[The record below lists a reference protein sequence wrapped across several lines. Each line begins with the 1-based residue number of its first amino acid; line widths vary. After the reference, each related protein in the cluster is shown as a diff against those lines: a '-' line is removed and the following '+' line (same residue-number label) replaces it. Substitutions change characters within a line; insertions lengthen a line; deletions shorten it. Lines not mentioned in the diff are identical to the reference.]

1 MSEFFTRSVSR
12 RRGHPWF
19 TDNFTAASSVA
30 RKLPVKE
37 NSCQARA
44 YLTEE
49 NVTAYLTEAY
59 LNHVQVEI
67 AFRFCQH
74 SGAGCP
80 DAWSDGL
87 SCRAGATSTAMT
99 LHGFCGTTTGSQ
111 SAGSG
116 CGSNGITFT
125 NSNTSF
131 SPFGFLRSPNSN
143 NNLTTPFDFELVVLV
158 PTNTTATLGTFTGF
172 NTENATATATTL
184 AGTWTSGDL
193 ADFLKETSTAG
204 DKNPISAV
212 LSSTQTVDA
221 GATGYTVSVY
231 DFGAVTFGS
240 LTDPYFTFDGGTSLS
255 TGTLVMGFLECDTPT
270 AGDKNCPLPT
280 APNTTTL
287 EDTTANSSFILDSG
301 GRVFP
306 PIPEPASLTL
316 LGTALAGFG
325 VVFRRRRRSFQ
336 D

>member
-1 MSEFFTRSVSR
+1 MSKLKSLSVFAS
-12 RRGHPWF
+12 
-19 TDNFTAASSVA
+19 TAALGA
-30 RKLPVKE
+30 
-37 NSCQARA
+37 
-44 YLTEE
+44 LTLGL
-49 NVTAYLTEAY
+49 TA
-59 LNHVQVEI
+59 
-67 AFRFCQH
+67 
-74 SGAGCP
+74 SPG
-80 DAWSDGL
+80 
-87 SCRAGATSTAMT
+87 RAGATSTAMT

-125 NSNTSF
+125 NTNANF
-131 SPFGFLRSPNSN
+131 SPFGFLRAPNSN
-143 NNLTTPFDFELVVLV
+143 KNLTTPFDFELVVLV
-158 PTNTTATLGTFTGF
+158 PNNAPATLGTLTGV
-172 NTENATATATTL
+172 NTENATATPTTL
-184 AGTWTSGDL
+184 AGTWMSGDL
-193 ADFLKETSTAG
+193 KTFLAETSTAG
-204 DKNPISAV
+204 DPNPISSV

-221 GATGYTVSVY
+221 GAKGYTVSLY

-287 EDTTANSSFILDSG
+287 EDTTANSSFILDTG

>member
-1 MSEFFTRSVSR
+1 MGLVGALTL
-12 RRGHPWF
+12 GL
-19 TDNFTAASSVA
+19 TAS
-30 RKLPVKE
+30 P
-37 NSCQARA
+37 ARA
-44 YLTEE
+44 GT
-49 NVTAYLTEAY
+49 
-59 LNHVQVEI
+59 
-67 AFRFCQH
+67 
-74 SGAGCP
+74 
-80 DAWSDGL
+80 
-87 SCRAGATSTAMT
+87 TSTAMT

-116 CGSNGITFT
+116 CGSNGTTFT
-125 NSNTSF
+125 NTNANF
-131 SPFGFLRSPNSN
+131 SPFGFLRAPNSN
-143 NNLTTPFDFELVVLV
+143 NGLTTPFDFELVVLV
-158 PTNTTATLGTFTGF
+158 PNNAPATLGTFTGF

-204 DKNPISAV
+204 DKNPIDSV

-221 GATGYTVSVY
+221 GATGYTVSLY
-231 DFGAVTFGS
+231 DFGNVVPNFGKT
-240 LTDPYFTFDGGTSLS
+240 TDPYFTFDGGTSLS

-280 APNTTTL
+280 SPNTTTL
-287 EDTTANSSFILDSG
+287 EDTTANSSFILDTG

-306 PIPEPASLTL
+306 PAVPEPASLAL

-325 VVFRRRRRSFQ
+325 VFFRRRRRSFQ